1 MLDNHLATTCDFSMI
16 PCPNKCSDELFG
28 KTLQVARKDLERH
41 LNEDCPN
48 REYKCALCGKKDKY
62 YEMKWFHHKTC
73 PKTITPCPN
82 GCAVEMERQH
92 TKEHVATECELTPVH
107 CKYRRLGC
115 SVILKR
121 GDMAAHEE
129 DDKLHL
135 CMAIDKTASLEKG
148 LERAFNRISTL
159 EVIASEL
166 GAKQQKAASNIAT
179 LQRDYSAIGDDLA
192 SELNKLF
199 LDLQRDAK
207 SVTIKMTGYDSK
219 RLNSTRF
226 VSPSFNCTSESQGY
240 NVLITVNPNGLGQGA
255 GTHVAVH
262 LWLREG
268 ENDSI
273 LDWPFTGDVTF
284 TLLNQLED
292 RNHFSKTFSVR
303 TEQNLL
309 IGNAIGYN
317 AFIPHSELGHDPDMN
332 VQYLKDDTLYFRVLV
347 NATDQKPWLE
357 YTLTS
362 D

>member
-240 NVLITVNPNGLGQGA
+240 NVLITVNPNGLGQGSRHTCS
-255 GTHVAVH
+255 GTLMAPRGRKRQHTGLAVH
-262 LWLREG
+262 RRRHLH
-268 ENDSI
+268 
-273 LDWPFTGDVTF
+273 FTEST
-284 TLLNQLED
+284 
-292 RNHFSKTFSVR
+292 RR
-303 TEQNLL
+303 
-309 IGNAIGYN
+309 
-317 AFIPHSELGHDPDMN
+317 
-332 VQYLKDDTLYFRVLV
+332 
-347 NATDQKPWLE
+347 QKPLQQNIFRPNRAKPSHRQCYWLQCIHPS
-357 YTLTS
+357 L
-362 D
+362 